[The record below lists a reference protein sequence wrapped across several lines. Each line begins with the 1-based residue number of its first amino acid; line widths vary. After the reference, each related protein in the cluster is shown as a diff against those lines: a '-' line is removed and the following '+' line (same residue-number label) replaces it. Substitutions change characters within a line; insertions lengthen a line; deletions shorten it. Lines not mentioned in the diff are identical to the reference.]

1 MPHTKRS
8 FYYGYTIVASAF
20 ICLAIIF
27 GVHNSFG
34 IFLKPL
40 LSEFGW
46 SRAAISGAFSIA
58 TATQGLLAIFMGWLN
73 DRAGPRIV
81 LSMCGFTFGFGF
93 LLMSQINTVWQL
105 YLVYG
110 LIIGSGVSG
119 VWIPLMSTVARWFKT
134 RRGLMSGLALCG
146 IAIGGI
152 TFPLI
157 ATQLISIYD
166 WRISYAILGGASLL
180 AVIPVAQLLR
190 RGPGNARFLNHISND
205 TLKMELELDEGGLSL
220 RTAMRTKQLWLFIPM
235 VFCSGYGIFSLIIHI
250 VPHSIEMGFSSI
262 TAASI
267 LAIVN
272 GVSIAGRVLLGIAA
286 DKIGNKQVFILSFVL
301 MILVFLWLVSATE
314 VWQLYSLAVIFGIA
328 YGGLSVAESPLVAEL
343 FGLRSHGLIYGVVN
357 LGWIAGASV
366 GPLLTGYIF
375 DLTKSY
381 QMAFPLGVAIAFL
394 GLVLTIVLK
403 PTGEPKAIR

>member
-1 MPHTKRS
+1 M
-8 FYYGYTIVASAF
+8 
-20 ICLAIIF
+20 AIIF

-81 LSMCGFTFGFGF
+81 LSMCGFTFGLGF
-93 LLMSQINTVWQL
+93 LLMSQINTIWQL

-110 LIIGSGVSG
+110 LVIGSGVSG
-119 VWIPLMSTVARWFKT
+119 AWIPLMSTVARWFKN

-157 ATQLISIYD
+157 ATQLISLYD

-190 RGPGNARFLNHISND
+190 RGPGNLRLLNHISND
-205 TLKMELELDEGGLSL
+205 TPKMELELDEGGLSL

-235 VFCSGYGIFSLIIHI
+235 VFSSGYGIFSLIIHI
-250 VPHSIEMGFSSI
+250 VPHSIELGFSSI

-301 MILVFLWLVSATE
+301 MILLFLGLVSATE
-314 VWQLYSLAVIFGIA
+314 LWQLYSLAVIFGIA
-328 YGGLSVAESPLVAEL
+328 FGGLSVAESPLVAEL

-357 LGWIAGASV
+357 LGWITGASV

-381 QMAFPLGVAIAFL
+381 QMAFPLGAAIALL